1 MIFQEDKIME
11 NAMMFLL
18 PLAIV
23 ILLAMPL
30 VPIIRGVKT
39 GKKAKHAIMFNLCA
53 FAGVCLAAI
62 ALPLTGL
69 AADATTAVAG
79 DGGAGLGYIGAALS
93 TGLASVGA
101 GIAVAAAVPAAI
113 GLYSDAKSFGKGLIF
128 VALGEGIALYGI
140 LISILIINKL

>member
-1 MIFQEDKIME
+1 METIML
-11 NAMMFLL
+11 FLI

-30 VPIIRGVKT
+30 IPVYRGMKT
-39 GKKAKHAIMFNLCA
+39 GKKAKNAIVFNLCA

-69 AADATTAVAG
+69 AADASAVAG

-93 TGLASVGA
+93 TGLASIGA

-113 GLYSDAKSFGKGLIF
+113 GLYSEDPKSFGKGLIF

>member
-1 MIFQEDKIME
+1 ME

-30 VPIIRGVKT
+30 VPIVRGVKP
-39 GKKAKHAIMFNLCA
+39 GQKAKHAIVFNLCA

-93 TGLASVGA
+93 TGIASVGA

-113 GLYSDAKSFGKGLIF
+113 GLYSEDAKSFGKGLIF

>member
-1 MIFQEDKIME
+1 MKD
-11 NAMMFLL
+11 AMLFLL

-30 VPIIRGVKT
+30 IPVYRGIKT
-39 GKKAKHAIMFNLCA
+39 GKKAKHAIVFNLCA

-69 AADATTAVAG
+69 AADATAVAG
-79 DGGAGLGYIGAALS
+79 DGGAGMGYLGAALS
-93 TGLASVGA
+93 TGLASIGA

-113 GLYSDAKSFGKGLIF
+113 GLYSEDPKSFGKGLIF

>member
-1 MIFQEDKIME
+1 MKE
-11 NAMMFLL
+11 AMLFLL
-18 PLAIV
+18 PLAV
-23 ILLAMPL
+23 VVLLAMPL
-30 VPIIRGVKT
+30 IPIYRGIKT
-39 GKKAKHAIMFNLCA
+39 GKKAKHAIIFNLCA
-53 FAGVCLAAI
+53 FAGICLAAI

-69 AADATTAVAG
+69 AADTTAVAS

-113 GLYSDAKSFGKGLIF
+113 GLYSEDSKSFGKGLIF

>member
-1 MIFQEDKIME
+1 MKE
-11 NAMMFLL
+11 AMLFLM

-23 ILLAMPL
+23 ALLAMPL
-30 VPIIRGVKT
+30 IPIYRGIKT
-39 GKKAKHAIMFNLCA
+39 GKKAKHAIIFNLCA
-53 FAGVCLAAI
+53 FAGICLAAI

-69 AADATTAVAG
+69 AADATAVAAG
-79 DGGAGLGYIGAALS
+79 DGGAGMGYIGAALS
-93 TGLASVGA
+93 TGLASIGA

-113 GLYSDAKSFGKGLIF
+113 GLYSEDAKSFGKGLIF

>member
-1 MIFQEDKIME
+1 MKDVML
-11 NAMMFLL
+11 FLL

-30 VPIIRGVKT
+30 IPIYRGVKT
-39 GKKAKHAIMFNLCA
+39 GKKAKHAIIFNLCA

-69 AADATTAVAG
+69 AADATVVAG
-79 DGGAGLGYIGAALS
+79 DGGAGMGYLGAALS
-93 TGLASVGA
+93 TGLASIGA

-113 GLYSDAKSFGKGLIF
+113 GLYSEDPKSFGKGLIF

>member
-1 MIFQEDKIME
+1 
-11 NAMMFLL
+11 
-18 PLAIV
+18 
-23 ILLAMPL
+23 
-30 VPIIRGVKT
+30 
-39 GKKAKHAIMFNLCA
+39 MFNLCA

-113 GLYSDAKSFGKGLIF
+113 GLYSEDAKSFGKGLIF

>member
-1 MIFQEDKIME
+1 MKE
-11 NAMMFLL
+11 AMLFIL
-18 PLAIV
+18 PLAV
-23 ILLAMPL
+23 VALLAMPL
-30 VPIIRGVKT
+30 IPIYRGVKT
-39 GKKAKHAIMFNLCA
+39 GKKAKHAIIFNLCA

-69 AADATTAVAG
+69 AADTATAAAG

-113 GLYSDAKSFGKGLIF
+113 GLYSEDPKSFGKGLIF

-140 LISILIINKL
+140 LISILIINNI

>member
-1 MIFQEDKIME
+1 M
-11 NAMMFLL
+11 L

-30 VPIIRGVKT
+30 IPIYRGVKT
-39 GKKAKHAIMFNLCA
+39 GKKAKHAIIFNLCA

-69 AADATTAVAG
+69 AADATVVAG
-79 DGGAGLGYIGAALS
+79 DGGAGMGYLGAALS
-93 TGLASVGA
+93 TGLASIGA

-113 GLYSDAKSFGKGLIF
+113 GLYSEDPKSFGKGLIF

>member
-1 MIFQEDKIME
+1 MKD
-11 NAMMFLL
+11 AMLFLL

-30 VPIIRGVKT
+30 IPVYRGIKT
-39 GKKAKHAIMFNLCA
+39 GKKAKHAIVFNLCA

-69 AADATTAVAG
+69 AADATAVAG
-79 DGGAGLGYIGAALS
+79 DGGAGMGYLGAALS
-93 TGLASVGA
+93 TGLASMGA

-113 GLYSDAKSFGKGLIF
+113 GLYSEDPKSFGKGLIF

>member
-1 MIFQEDKIME
+1 ML
-11 NAMMFLL
+11 FLL

-30 VPIIRGVKT
+30 IPIYRGVKT
-39 GKKAKHAIMFNLCA
+39 GKKAKHAIIFNLCA

-69 AADATTAVAG
+69 AADATAVAG
-79 DGGAGLGYIGAALS
+79 DGGAGMGYLGAALS
-93 TGLASVGA
+93 TGLASIGA

-113 GLYSDAKSFGKGLIF
+113 GLYSEDPKSFGKGLIF

>member
-1 MIFQEDKIME
+1 MKD
-11 NAMMFLL
+11 AMLFLL
-18 PLAIV
+18 PFAIV

-30 VPIIRGVKT
+30 IPIYRGVKT
-39 GKKAKHAIMFNLCA
+39 GKKAKHAIIFNLCA

-69 AADATTAVAG
+69 AADATVVAG
-79 DGGAGLGYIGAALS
+79 DGGAGMGYLGAALS
-93 TGLASVGA
+93 TGLASIGA

-113 GLYSDAKSFGKGLIF
+113 GLYSEDPKSFGKGLIF

>member
-1 MIFQEDKIME
+1 MKD
-11 NAMMFLL
+11 AMLFLL

-30 VPIIRGVKT
+30 IPIYRGVKT
-39 GKKAKHAIMFNLCA
+39 GKKAKHAIIFNLFA

-69 AADATTAVAG
+69 AADAAVVAG
-79 DGGAGLGYIGAALS
+79 DGGAGMGYLGAALS
-93 TGLASVGA
+93 TGLASIGA

-113 GLYSDAKSFGKGLIF
+113 GLYSEDPKSFGKGLIF

>member
-1 MIFQEDKIME
+1 MKD
-11 NAMMFLL
+11 AMLFLL

-30 VPIIRGVKT
+30 IPIYRGVKT
-39 GKKAKHAIMFNLCA
+39 GKKAKHAIIFNLCA

-69 AADATTAVAG
+69 AADATVVAG
-79 DGGAGLGYIGAALS
+79 DGGAALS
-93 TGLASVGA
+93 TGLASIGA

-113 GLYSDAKSFGKGLIF
+113 GLYSEDPKSFGKGLIF

>member
-1 MIFQEDKIME
+1 ME

-39 GKKAKHAIMFNLCA
+39 GKKAKHAIVFNLCA

-69 AADATTAVAG
+69 AADAATTTAVAG

-113 GLYSDAKSFGKGLIF
+113 GLYSEDAKSFGKGLIF

>member
-1 MIFQEDKIME
+1 MKE
-11 NAMMFLL
+11 AMLFLL

-30 VPIIRGVKT
+30 VPVYRGMKS
-39 GKKAKHAIMFNLCA
+39 GKKAKHAIVFNLCA

-69 AADATTAVAG
+69 AADATAVAG
-79 DGGAGLGYIGAALS
+79 DGGAGMGYLGAALS
-93 TGLASVGA
+93 TGLASIGA

-113 GLYSDAKSFGKGLIF
+113 GLYSEDPKSFGKGLIF

-140 LISILIINKL
+140 LISILIINNL

>member
-1 MIFQEDKIME
+1 MKDVML
-11 NAMMFLL
+11 FLL
-18 PLAIV
+18 PLAV
-23 ILLAMPL
+23 VVLLAMPL
-30 VPIIRGVKT
+30 IPVYRGIKT
-39 GKKAKHAIMFNLCA
+39 GKKAKHAIVFNLCA

-79 DGGAGLGYIGAALS
+79 DGGAGMGYLGAALS
-93 TGLASVGA
+93 TGLASIGA

-113 GLYSDAKSFGKGLIF
+113 GLYSEDPKSFGKGLIF

-140 LISILIINKL
+140 LISILIINKI

>member
-1 MIFQEDKIME
+1 MKD
-11 NAMMFLL
+11 AMLFLL

-30 VPIIRGVKT
+30 IPIYRGVKT
-39 GKKAKHAIMFNLCA
+39 GKKAKHAIIFNLCA

-69 AADATTAVAG
+69 AADATVVAG
-79 DGGAGLGYIGAALS
+79 DGGAGMGYLGAALS
-93 TGLASVGA
+93 TGLASIGA

-113 GLYSDAKSFGKGLIF
+113 GLYSEDPKSFGKGLIF
-128 VALGEGIALYGI
+128 VALGKGIALYGI

>member
-1 MIFQEDKIME
+1 MKD
-11 NAMMFLL
+11 AMLFLL
-18 PLAIV
+18 LLAIV

-30 VPIIRGVKT
+30 IPVYRGIKT
-39 GKKAKHAIMFNLCA
+39 GKKAKHAIVFNLCA

-69 AADATTAVAG
+69 AADATAVAG
-79 DGGAGLGYIGAALS
+79 DGGAGMGYLGAALS
-93 TGLASVGA
+93 TGLASIGA

-113 GLYSDAKSFGKGLIF
+113 GLYSEDPKSFGKGLIF